1 MRALE
6 RNSFLFL
13 LCLLTV
19 AAVPL
24 RAQTSA
30 TPAAAPATPQ
40 TTAPQA
46 TTAPASAP
54 RESAPQPATPA
65 PQPPAASPQTTNSPA
80 PQTPGAQPSAS
91 PAQQPQQPGAQTAPN
106 PDQPTETIK
115 VQVNEVN
122 LIFTVTDK
130 KGKFI
135 TGLKRENFGLLDD
148 GRPPLAVLR
157 FTQQTNLPLRVGIML
172 DTSSSIRQRFQFEQD
187 SAIEFLL
194 QILHRDDR
202 AFVEGFDIQTD
213 LAQDF
218 TNNVD
223 FLNQGI
229 RKLRPGGGTAL
240 FDALYKT
247 CKDQML
253 PLQETGAVRR
263 ALILVSDGDDNYSR
277 VEESDAIK
285 MCQRADTIVYTISTN
300 ISPSK
305 DKGDDV
311 LKQISEATGGQPFY
325 PIKLEDVAI
334 GFRNIEEELRSQYH
348 LVYRPA
354 NLKMDGSFRTIYL
367 QATDPRYHV
376 RAQKGYFAPRPVQ

>member
-1 MRALE
+1 MA
-6 RNSFLFL
+6 SLFL
-13 LCLLTV
+13 LSLVV
-19 AAVPL
+19 AAPL
-24 RAQTSA
+24 RAQTSNQ
-30 TPAAAPATPQ
+30 TS
-40 TTAPQA
+40 TTAPSPSMPTAQPSTSAPPPPQQNSSPQAPPA
-46 TTAPASAP
+46 TT
-54 RESAPQPATPA
+54 QPATQAPA
-65 PQPPAASPQTTNSPA
+65 NAAV
-80 PQTPGAQPSAS
+80 PSTG
-91 PAQQPQQPGAQTAPN
+91 QQPTTPSLPN
-106 PDQPTETIK
+106 QDQPTETIK

-148 GRPPLAVLR
+148 GRPPSAVVQ

-187 SAIEFLL
+187 SAIAFLL
-194 QILHRDDR
+194 QVLHLNDR

-223 FLNQGI
+223 LLNEGI

-240 FDALYKT
+240 FDALYRT

-253 PLQETGAVRR
+253 TLRETGAVRR
-263 ALILVSDGDDNYSR
+263 AIILVSDGDDNYSR
-277 VEESDAIK
+277 VQESDAIK
-285 MCQRADTIVYTISTN
+285 MCQRADTIVYSISTN

-311 LKQISEATGGQPFY
+311 LKAISEATGGQAFY

-354 NLKMDGSFRTIYL
+354 DLRMDGSFRTIYL

-376 RAQKGYFAPRPVQ
+376 RAQKGYFAPRPPQ

>member
-1 MRALE
+1 MTQVTVLNRTNRALGLC
-6 RNSFLFL
+6 SSLFLF
-13 LCLLTV
+13 CLLTV

-30 TPAAAPATPQ
+30 TPAATTTPAP
-40 TTAPQA
+40 
-46 TTAPASAP
+46 S
-54 RESAPQPATPA
+54 ESAPQPATPA
-65 PQPPAASPQTTNSPA
+65 PQTPAASQPPGASPQTTTPA
-80 PQTPGAQPSAS
+80 AQSGPQSAAP
-91 PAQQPQQPGAQTAPN
+91 PAQQPGAEPAHN

-187 SAIEFLL
+187 SAIEFFL
-194 QILHRDDR
+194 QILHRGDR

-223 FLNQGI
+223 LLNQGI

-253 PLQETGAVRR
+253 TLQETGAVRR

-277 VEESDAIK
+277 VQESDAIK

-300 ISPSK
+300 VSPSK

-325 PIKLEDVAI
+325 PTRLENVAI

-367 QATDPRYHV
+367 QATDPRFHI